1 MSEVHPDINAWMER
15 CRKTNSTVNEQA
27 RAFSEAYAS
36 LFDASGTN
44 RESLGDA
51 NGRYSVSPMKI
62 SVTTPMGSRQ
72 AEFDGKVKREL
83 KQEEQKEVEPVRAA
97 PPPPPPKSAVPQR
110 TEESDAV
117 SRDTDAVKV
126 EEIRKMAEQNKD
138 NHYEQVTL
146 QKEERPT
153 KKPPQENT
161 NKGCKC
167 AIF

>member
-1 MSEVHPDINAWMER
+1 MSFVLAFNINMSEVHPDINAWMER

-72 AEFDGKVKREL
+72 AEFDGKVK
-83 KQEEQKEVEPVRAA
+83 
-97 PPPPPPKSAVPQR
+97 
-110 TEESDAV
+110 
-117 SRDTDAVKV
+117 
-126 EEIRKMAEQNKD
+126 
-138 NHYEQVTL
+138 
-146 QKEERPT
+146 
-153 KKPPQENT
+153 
-161 NKGCKC
+161 
-167 AIF
+167 